1 MYKVLVRP
9 VLIYA
14 SETWTLSKTDERLLS
29 VFERGIL
36 RRIFE
41 AVQENGVW
49 RKRHNCE
56 LYELFNEPDSD
67 RGSVISQ
74 LLSTQ

>member
-14 SETWTLSKTDERLLS
+14 SENWTLSKTDERSLS
-29 VFERGIL
+29 VFEMGIF

-49 RKRHNCE
+49 RKRHNHE
-56 LYELFNEPDSD
+56 LCELFNEPDSD